1 MEPEFSGQIFLKK
14 KRKNLN
20 IKFHKNASS
29 ASRVVACGPTDR
41 HEETN
46 SRSTHFANPPE
57 KKSDRSCECLTFHFI
72 YCRLINIGTRGDVLV
87 GVSLDFINS
96 LLLSNNQFSGSF

>member
-1 MEPEFSGQIFLKK
+1 MYIGLHVKCQLVLLEFNGTGVFWTDFLKKK

-57 KKSDRSCECLTFHFI
+57 KKVTVR
-72 YCRLINIGTRGDVLV
+72 
-87 GVSLDFINS
+87 VSV
-96 LLLSNNQFSGSF
+96 